1 MGGFNSKLTQ
11 PHAFGR
17 KAIKLSV
24 NTAASAQTTPPP
36 DGVTPFSRVFFV
48 VLLLHVVLRCRVTR
62 VSGGVHALIVTNARV
77 PWICRY
83 GAIARVQ
90 LSLSLSFFLF
100 LLPTIEAISS
110 RKNITLVKGLVI
122 AQECV
127 VPLSLPRDLIRFNFF
142 YYAYKLRPLD
152 SNRYDHL
159 FLPLLADLSRTCAR
173 HNLRGNLGMGIFP
186 VEVDVRSD

>member
-83 GAIARVQ
+83 GATARVQ
-90 LSLSLSFFLF
+90 LSLSLFLSF
-100 LLPTIEAISS
+100 SS
-110 RKNITLVKGLVI
+110 SNDRGDIFEKKYNARDPWLAI

-186 VEVDVRSD
+186 VEVGVRSD

>member
-83 GAIARVQ
+83 GATARVQ
-90 LSLSLSFFLF
+90 LSLFLSFSSSNDRGDIFEKKYNAREGARDSAGMRRPFVAAARSDSIQF
-100 LLPTIEAISS
+100 LL
-110 RKNITLVKGLVI
+110 
-122 AQECV
+122 
-127 VPLSLPRDLIRFNFF
+127 
-142 YYAYKLRPLD
+142 LR
-152 SNRYDHL
+152 
-159 FLPLLADLSRTCAR
+159 
-173 HNLRGNLGMGIFP
+173 
-186 VEVDVRSD
+186 V